1 MVTHCVAIRGF
12 KAISGTVLG
21 SVQIPSDTNESK
33 TALAMVRNLVV
44 KGRLIV
50 GDAAYGY
57 RDSCET
63 IIDSGDD
70 VRDHKPAPRTG
81 RREPA
86 AVPACEAAG

>member
-1 MVTHCVAIRGF
+1 MPHCVAIRGF
-12 KAISGTVLG
+12 KAISGKVLG

-33 TALAMVRNLVV
+33 TALAMVRNLVL
-44 KGRLIV
+44 KGKLIV
-50 GDAAYGY
+50 SDAAYCH

-70 VRDHKPAPRTG
+70 VRDHKPAPSTG